1 MVGFVLSSSDGAK
14 GANNCWLNSNYIIQK
29 VNGKNLDEV
38 GGLGL
43 NCLGINRIV
52 DIIYF
57 GDVGGLDPAVGCVLW
72 TI

>member
-14 GANNCWLNSNYIIQK
+14 GVDNCWVNINYIIQK
-29 VNGKNLDEV
+29 GTDNNLDE
-38 GGLGL
+38 GGGIGL